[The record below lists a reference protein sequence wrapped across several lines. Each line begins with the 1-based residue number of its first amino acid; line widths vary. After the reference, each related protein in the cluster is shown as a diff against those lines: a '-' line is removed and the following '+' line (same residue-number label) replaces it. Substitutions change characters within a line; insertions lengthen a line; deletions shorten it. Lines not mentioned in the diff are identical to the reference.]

1 VAGEANATVAPVA
14 KNLQIARVCRWKDEI
29 RKGRNRMVGR
39 GLLHD
44 RTEAGARAHK
54 PTWRE
59 TAVTRYDRST
69 EDVGNVVFLE
79 HVNTRVPDQ
88 RLATLFYVS
97 GLGLTR
103 DPYLMTGVSNMWI
116 NVGRS
121 QFHLPSGQAQVL
133 RGHTGLVI
141 PDRAALLS
149 RLETVRAPL
158 MSTRFSFSEQA
169 TFIDAI
175 CPWGNRIRC
184 YTPGERFGNV
194 LLGMPYVEFEV
205 PAGTAD
211 GIAQFYREILH
222 TSAILG
228 EDGGQRHAR
237 VLIGAGQHLIFRETQ
252 ASLPSF
258 DGHHI
263 AIYLADFSGPYRR
276 LLAQG
281 LISEESDQHQYRFQ
295 DITDLKS
302 RKVLFTL
309 EHEVRSMRHPLYG
322 RTHINRNPAQSNRS
336 FAPGH
341 EELGWALPL
350 AGA

>member
-1 VAGEANATVAPVA
+1 
-14 KNLQIARVCRWKDEI
+14 
-29 RKGRNRMVGR
+29 
-39 GLLHD
+39 
-44 RTEAGARAHK
+44 
-54 PTWRE
+54 
-59 TAVTRYDRST
+59 VTRYDRSI
-69 EDVGNVVFLE
+69 EDVSNVVCLE

-88 RLATLFYVS
+88 RLATIFYVS

-133 RGHTGLVI
+133 RGHTALVI

-158 MSTRFSFSEQA
+158 LGTQFSFSEQA
-169 TFIDAI
+169 TYIDTT

-184 YTPGERFGNV
+184 YAPGEGFGN
-194 LLGMPYVEFEV
+194 LMLGIPYVEFAV
-205 PAGTAD
+205 PPGTVG
-211 GIAQFYREILH
+211 GIARFYQEILH
-222 TSAILG
+222 TSAIVG
-228 EDGGQRHAR
+228 EDGGQPHVR
-237 VLIGAGQHLIFRETQ
+237 VSVGAAQHLIFRETP
-252 ASLPSF
+252 ASQPPF
-258 DGHHI
+258 DGHHV

-276 LLAQG
+276 LLERG
-281 LISEESDQHQYRFQ
+281 LVSEESDQHQYRFQ
-295 DITDLKS
+295 DITDLSS

-322 RTHINRNPAQSNRS
+322 RAHVNRNPAQSNRS
-336 FAPGH
+336 YAPGH

-350 AGA
+350 G